1 MASPFKFFSYARNVA
16 PVDFSLHLRD
26 MHYDDRSCAA
36 HWPEPVL
43 ICTVQLYREG
53 PKSLGFGASD
63 IDVFHLLLVAMRDN
77 QA

>member
-1 MASPFKFFSYARNVA
+1 MFIGFDE
-16 PVDFSLHLRD
+16 VDEIN
-26 MHYDDRSCAA
+26 DRSCAA